1 MRDVMKKV
9 GRGHALDEAEAA
21 GAMRTVMRGEAL
33 PTQIAGLAMALA
45 ARGETIDEL
54 TGLARAA
61 REFAVGVD
69 VGADAMDIC
78 GTGGDGLGTFNIST
92 TAAIVTAACGVTM
105 AKHGNRAVS
114 SSCGSADVLEELGVR
129 IELPP
134 DDVAHCMATV
144 GIGFL
149 FAPICHPAFGHAA
162 AVRRELGV
170 RTVFNLLGPLV
181 NPARP
186 RLQTMGVP
194 GLDLVRPMA
203 EVLNRLG
210 VTRALVFH
218 SLDGMDELS
227 TSAPAEVVEVRDG
240 TCTAYRFDP
249 AELGLP
255 RARPADLRGGDRAR
269 NAAITTGLL
278 AGEPGPARD
287 VVLLNAAAALR
298 TAGRVRSWQDG
309 LAAAAR
315 AVDGGAAAVLLRR
328 WTELTRRLSDERRTE
343 AVTV

>member
-1 MRDVMKKV
+1 MRDAMKKV
-9 GRGHALDEAEAA
+9 SQGHALDEAEAA
-21 GAMRTVMRGEAL
+21 DAMRTIMRGEAQ

-45 ARGETIDEL
+45 ARGETIDEIA
-54 TGLARAA
+54 GLARAA

-69 VGADAMDIC
+69 AGVDAMDIC

-134 DDVAHCMATV
+134 EDVARCMATV

-162 AVRRELGV
+162 AVRRELGA

-194 GLDLVRPMA
+194 SAELVRPMA
-203 EVLNRLG
+203 EVLSRLG
-210 VTRALVFH
+210 SVRALVFH
-218 SLDGMDELS
+218 SLDGMDELT

-240 TCTAYRFDP
+240 ACTAYRFDP
-249 AELGLP
+249 ATLGLP
-255 RARPADLRGGDRAR
+255 RASLEDLRGGDRAR
-269 NAAITTGLL
+269 NAEITTRVL
-278 AGEPGPARD
+278 AGEPGAARD
-287 VVLLNAAAALR
+287 VVLLNTAAALR
-298 TAGRVRSWQDG
+298 TSGRVSHWQEG

-315 AVDGGAAAVLLRR
+315 AVDSGAAAGLLQR
-328 WTELTRRLSDERRTE
+328 WRELTWELSGERWSTE
-343 AVTV
+343 VAA